1 MSRWIVGICLFGLL
15 AVGTARESLAGDP
28 HFDAGQKL
36 FGEGR
41 SLMNARKY
49 PDARAKFEASIKEYE
64 QVAAADRNKRSAE
77 NNIKAARQNIVCAYD
92 HDAFGK
98 LKDGDKSFEQKSYD
112 KAAESYAASVKAYE
126 LAEKMT
132 KRNYKEHLKYARDR
146 AAASKGLGAIAA
158 KAPAPDFS
166 LTDLSGAPV
175 KLSDHKGKV
184 VLLDFWAVWC
194 NPCRE
199 LVPMLDKL
207 YQDYKDGGFVVLGLS
222 MDKTEGYNRRSAG
235 KVGTFVKENI
245 HYPVLWATD
254 EVRCAYGDIPSVP
267 TVILLDR
274 NGCFYRRYAHDEA
287 TEENLKNDIGKLL
300 EK

>member
-1 MSRWIVGICLFGLL
+1 MPRWMVAMCLVGLL
-15 AVGTARESLAGDP
+15 AAGTARESLAGDP

-64 QVAAADRNKRSAE
+64 QVSAADRNKKSAE
-77 NNIKAARQNIVCAYD
+77 NNIKAARQNIVCTYD

-98 LKDGDKSFEQKSYD
+98 LKDGDKFFEQKSYD
-112 KAAESYAASVKAYE
+112 KAAKSYAAAVEAYE

-132 KRNYKEHLKYARDR
+132 KRDYKRHLKYAGGR
-146 AAASKGLGAIAA
+146 AASSKGLGAIAA
-158 KAPAPDFS
+158 KAPAPDFC
-166 LTDLSGAPV
+166 LTDLNGASV
-175 KLSDHKGKV
+175 KLSDYKGKV

-199 LVPMLDKL
+199 LVPTLDGL
-207 YQDYKDGGFVVLGLS
+207 YRDYRDRGFVVLGFS
-222 MDKTEGYNRRSAG
+222 MDKVEGYNRRRAG
-235 KVGTFVKENI
+235 EVSTFAKENI

-254 EVRCAYGDIPSVP
+254 EVRYAYGDIPSVP
-267 TVILLDR
+267 TVMLLDR
-274 NGCFYRRYAHDEA
+274 NGCFYRRYTHDEA